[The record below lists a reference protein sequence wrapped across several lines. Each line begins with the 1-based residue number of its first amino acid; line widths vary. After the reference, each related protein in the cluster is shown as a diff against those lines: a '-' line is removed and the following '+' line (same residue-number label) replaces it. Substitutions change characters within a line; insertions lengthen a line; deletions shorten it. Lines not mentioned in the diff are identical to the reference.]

1 MLQEVTGHLSEKGLK
16 FVVTD
21 AAKDYLAEKGYD
33 PKYGARPLRK
43 TIQRLLEDPLAD
55 LVLGGHLKDATGVS
69 ADFKDGTIKLDWI

>member
-1 MLQEVTGHLSEKGLK
+1 MLKEVTGHLKEKGLQ

-21 AAKDYLAEKGYD
+21 AAKDYLAAKGYD

-55 LVLGGHLKDATGVS
+55 LVLGGHLKDAAGVS
-69 ADFKDGTIKLDWI
+69 ADYKDDTIKLDWI